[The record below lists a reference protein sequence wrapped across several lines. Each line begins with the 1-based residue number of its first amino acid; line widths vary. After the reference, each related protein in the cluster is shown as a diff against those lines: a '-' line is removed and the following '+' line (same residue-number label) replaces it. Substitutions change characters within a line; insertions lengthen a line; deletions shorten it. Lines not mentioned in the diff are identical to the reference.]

1 MSTFMTAKKLALAS
15 TAAILTGFSANAAFA
30 QDASAPA
37 APAAPASAAMTTPA
51 MAGPLAANPN
61 PFSVDL
67 PDWLGDAGG
76 KVYIGG
82 AVSALA
88 YYQGNPTHLATG
100 DAASYI
106 DLSNA
111 QVTVQKTD
119 GWLQFYI
126 QAGQYSF
133 PILGTPYTK
142 SSIASA
148 SSFGAVPV
156 AYLKLQGEGGL
167 ADFSIEGGKLPTLTG
182 DEYNFTF
189 ENMNIERG
197 LLWNV
202 EPAIS
207 RGVQLN
213 YADGPL
219 SLSVAWTDGYYT
231 NLLNTLSGMASYVF
245 SPSDTLAFSY
255 SGDVA
260 NPHFFASN
268 PLISPL
274 ASGSLYDLIWTHTD
288 GNWVFSPYFQYIT
301 TPTVTP
307 ILHGSSVTS
316 GALLVSYSID
326 DNFKLAAR
334 GEYESATGRN
344 FATAPNLIGF
354 GAGSDA
360 WSLTLTPTFQWK
372 AFFARADVSYVSA
385 GDISPFDG
393 FGTTGAV
400 KDQTRVMVETGVLF

>member
-1 MSTFMTAKKLALAS
+1 
-15 TAAILTGFSANAAFA
+15 
-30 QDASAPA
+30 
-37 APAAPASAAMTTPA
+37 
-51 MAGPLAANPN
+51 MAGPLAANPS

-67 PDWLGDAGG
+67 PDFLGDAGG
-76 KVYIGG
+76 KVYVTGQLTG
-82 AVSALA
+82 LGYWQTTPGRAVK
-88 YYQGNPTHLATG
+88 G
-100 DAASYI
+100 DASSLI

-111 QVTVQKTD
+111 QVEIQKTD

-133 PILGTPYTK
+133 PTVGSPYVK
-142 SSIASA
+142 SSLASA
-148 SSFGAVPV
+148 ASFGAVPV
-156 AYLKLQGEGGL
+156 AYLKLQGEG
-167 ADFSIEGGKLPTLTG
+167 DFSSFSIQGGKLPTLTG

-213 YADGPL
+213 YASGPL
-219 SLSVAWTDGYYT
+219 SMSVAWTDGYYT
-231 NLLNTLSGMASYVF
+231 NLLNTLSGLVSYVI
-245 SPSDTLAFSY
+245 SPSDTVAVSA

-260 NPHFFASN
+260 GPH
-268 PLISPL
+268 ISPL

-288 GNWVFSPYFQYIT
+288 GNLVISPYFQYIT
-301 TPTVTP
+301 TPTISPSIRSAQVAA
-307 ILHGSSVTS
+307 
-316 GALLVSYSID
+316 GALLVSYAFD

-334 GEYESATGRN
+334 GEYETSTTG
-344 FATAPNLIGF
+344 FYPTTPNLIGY

-372 AFFARADVSYVSA
+372 AFFARTDISYVSA
-385 GDISPFDG
+385 GSVTPG
-393 FGTTGAV
+393 SAFGSAGTV
-400 KDQTRVMVETGVLF
+400 KDQTRVMLETGVLF